1 MRESDPVSKCKGI
14 GPKTAEAFRHLGI
27 ETVGDL
33 LRHYPARYDAF
44 APVTPIGEAEEGK
57 IVTIQG
63 TLMTLPQAS
72 RFGRLA
78 TLSVTIGDGSGRVKA
93 VWFHQ
98 PYLKNTLH
106 KGEHWVLR
114 GRLVRNR
121 FGLTLEQ
128 PQIYKPEDY
137 EQMQNTLRPVYGTVS
152 GLSGKVIGKAVAQ
165 ILDEADLEKEFLPSE
180 VRGRYGLAEWNY
192 AIRTI
197 HFPPDKEELLFARER
212 LVFDEFFL
220 FILAIRRLKEK
231 KEEKPNPFSFEKT
244 SWSDTILK
252 QLPYELTGAQK
263 RVFGEIRGDLRGKNS
278 MNRLI
283 QGDVGSGK
291 TILALLALTDAAENG
306 YQGALM
312 APTEVLA
319 RQHMESFTEI
329 YETYGIPC
337 RPVLLTGSMTAS
349 EKRKAYEKIAAHEA
363 DLIIGTHALI
373 QEKVVYDN
381 LALVI
386 TDEQHRFG
394 VRQRETFS
402 QKGNTP
408 HILVMSATP
417 IPRTLAII
425 LYGDL
430 DISVVDELPKSRLP
444 IKNCVV
450 DVSYRPKAY
459 RFLQKEIEEGRQ
471 AYVICPMVEE
481 SEGLDAE
488 NVMDYTEKLRAALP
502 PSIRVEY
509 LHGKMRPKEKNER
522 MEQFLRK
529 EIQILVST
537 TVIEVG
543 VNVPNATVMMVE
555 NAERFGLAQLH
566 QLRGRVGRGS
576 HQSYC
581 IFVDGSGDGENN
593 ARLKILKDSN
603 DGFRIASED
612 LKLRGPGDVFGVR
625 QSGNLEFSLG
635 DIFTDSRILQAAS
648 DTAEEILRSDPEF
661 TLPEHRPLADRLDRY
676 RKESFDR
683 LYL

>member
-1 MRESDPVSKCKGI
+1 MRETDSVSKCKGV
-14 GPKTAEAFRHLGI
+14 GAKTAEAFGRLGI

-44 APVTPIGEAEEGK
+44 APAAPIGEAEEGK
-57 IVTIQG
+57 IVTVKG
-63 TLMTLPQAS
+63 VFLTAPQAN
-72 RFGRLA
+72 RFGRLS
-78 TLSVTIGDGSGRVKA
+78 TLSVTIGDESGRVKA

-98 PYLKNTLH
+98 PYLKNTLR
-106 KGEHWVLR
+106 KGEQRVLR

-137 EQMQNTLRPVYGTVS
+137 ETMEHTLRPVYGTAA

-165 ILDEADLEKEFLPSE
+165 ILDEADLEKEYLPSE
-180 VRGRYGLAEWNY
+180 VRSRYGLAEWNY

-197 HFPPDKEELLFARER
+197 HFPPDRQELLFARER

-231 KEEKPNPFSFEKT
+231 KEEISNPFSFEKNG
-244 SWSDTILK
+244 WSEAIVK
-252 QLPYELTGAQK
+252 GLPYELTNAQK
-263 RVFGEIRGDLRGKNS
+263 RVWGEIGQDLRGKRL

-329 YETYGIPC
+329 YETYQIPC
-337 RPVLLTGSMTAS
+337 RPILLTGSMTAA
-349 EKRKAYEKIAAHEA
+349 EKRKAYAAIANHEV
-363 DLIIGTHALI
+363 DLVIGTHALI
-373 QEKVVYDN
+373 QEKVVYDK
-381 LALVI
+381 LALVV

-394 VRQRETFS
+394 VHQRETFS
-402 QKGNTP
+402 QKGGTP

-459 RFLQKEIEEGRQ
+459 RFLQKEIEDGRQ

-488 NVMDYTEKLRAALP
+488 NVIDYTEKLRAALP
-502 PSIRVEY
+502 PAIHVDY
-509 LHGKMRPKEKNER
+509 LHGKMKAKEKNER
-522 MEQFLRK
+522 MEQFLRG
-529 EIQILVST
+529 EIQVLVST
-537 TVIEVG
+537 TVVEVG

-576 HQSYC
+576 YQSYC
-581 IFVDGSGDGENN
+581 IFVDGSGEGENN
-593 ARLKILKDSN
+593 ARLKILRDSN

-625 QSGNLEFSLG
+625 QSGNLEFALG

-648 DTAEEILRSDPEF
+648 DTAEEILEQDPELTF
-661 TLPEHRPLADRLDRY
+661 SEHRPLSERLDRY